1 MLLIIRGIIPFA
13 PVFKILK
20 SGLLKTP
27 LINQNFFMKY
37 FFTLVILALPA
48 TLFSQYLIQ
57 GTITDAANGY
67 PLKEAGIKLLHTN
80 LSTLSDAKGRFVLR
94 STGSA
99 SDSLEVS
106 FLGYLK
112 QSVRIPA
119 TSVNPLRIELQVA
132 PYLSNEVF
140 VRSTRSQPTDGTVYS
155 SLGKQQIASSNLGQD
170 LPYLLATLPSVV
182 VTSDAGTGIGYT
194 YIRIRGSDAS
204 RTNVTINGIPYNDA
218 ESQQTYFVDIP
229 DLASSVENIQ
239 VQRGVGTS
247 SNGAGAF
254 GGSLNIQTNSASPK
268 SYAELDNSYGSYNS
282 LKNTLK
288 FSTGPIGRWNFD
300 GRLSRISSDGYI
312 ERGSALLK
320 SLYFSAAYTGKADLL
335 RFNVFAGAEK
345 TYQAYYGVPED
356 SLPHHRR
363 YNSLTYPNQT
373 DNYTQD
379 NYQILYSKRIG
390 DAWLLNGALH
400 LTHGKGYYEE
410 YEASQLLSNYSIA
423 PVVIGATTIDTSNLI
438 RRQWLD
444 NYFYGATWSA
454 ENHTAKDLDFTFGG
468 AYNEY
473 RGLHYGEVIWAQFA
487 SNSQIRSRYYDNN
500 GIKTDFNLYGK
511 ESWKIGNL
519 SLNLDLQYR
528 RVHYQFN
535 GTDEFKM
542 KIDQKEAL
550 NFFNPKFGI
559 SYKLGDYETLYVS
572 YGVANKEPNRDDY
585 VQATAGKLPK
595 PENLQDLE
603 TGIRHTGTSFSGNV
617 NLFYMNYYNQL
628 VQTGKLNDVGNP
640 VRTNVPFSYRAGIE
654 LEGAY
659 KITDHIIWK
668 ANLTLSSNKIREYH
682 ETLYNENNTAL
693 DNIYHHSNI
702 AFSPSIIGSS
712 IFDFLLIKD
721 FHASLVTKY
730 VGKQYLDN
738 TSHANRKIEPYFLND
753 IRFNYKIISGFI
765 PNMEFLLAL
774 NNIMNV
780 LYVSNGSAY
789 PYVQAGR
796 TINSNYYYPQA
807 PFNVSVGVN
816 FRF

>member
-1 MLLIIRGIIPFA
+1 MR
-13 PVFKILK
+13 
-20 SGLLKTP
+20 
-27 LINQNFFMKY
+27 Q
-37 FFTLVILALPA
+37 
-48 TLFSQYLIQ
+48 
-57 GTITDAANGY
+57 
-67 PLKEAGIKLLHTN
+67 N
-80 LSTLSDAKGRFVLR
+80 LSTIADLKGHF
-94 STGSA
+94 
-99 SDSLEVS
+99 SLEFKSATADTLEIS

-112 QSVRIPA
+112 KRIA
-119 TSVNPLRIELQVA
+119 LLKNGSSNFQIELQPV
-132 PYLSNEVF
+132 PFLSNEVF

-155 SLGKQQIASSNLGQD
+155 SLGKEQIAGNNLGQD
-170 LPYLLATLPSVV
+170 LPYLLSTLPSVV

-229 DLASSVENIQ
+229 DMASSVENIQ

-254 GGSLNIQTNSASPK
+254 GGSLNIQTNSLARKP
-268 SYAELDNSYGSYNS
+268 YAESDNAYGSYNS

-288 FSTGPIGRWNFD
+288 FGTGPIGRWNFD

-320 SLYFSAAYTGKADLL
+320 SLFFSAAYTGKTDLL
-335 RFNVFAGAEK
+335 RFNVFAGTEK

-363 YNSLTYPNQT
+363 YNSLTYANQT

-379 NYQILYSKRIG
+379 NYQLLYSKRIG
-390 DAWLLNGALH
+390 DSWLINAALH

-410 YEASQLLSNYSIA
+410 YEANQSLANYSIA
-423 PVVIGATTIDTSNLI
+423 PVVIGALMIDTSNLI

-454 ENHTAKDLDFTFGG
+454 ENHTAKNLDFTLGG

-473 RGLHYGEVIWAQFA
+473 RGLHYGEVIWAQYA

-500 GIKTDFNLYGK
+500 GVKTDFNLYGK
-511 ESWKIGNL
+511 ESYKTGNL
-519 SLNLDLQYR
+519 SLNLDVQFR
-528 RVHYQFN
+528 RIHYQFS

-542 KIDQKEAL
+542 KIDNRAAL
-550 NFFNPKFGI
+550 NFFNPKLGASLKFGDQNI
-559 SYKLGDYETLYVS
+559 AYAS

-585 VQATAGKLPK
+585 VQSRAGKSPK

-603 TGIRHTGTSFSGNV
+603 AGVRHSGNKFSGSI

-628 VQTGKLNDVGNP
+628 IQTGKLNDVGNAI
-640 VRTNVPFSYRAGIE
+640 RTNVPFSYRTGIE

-659 KITDHIIWK
+659 KITTGIIWK
-668 ANLTLSSNKIREYH
+668 ANLSLTRNRIREYH
-682 ETLYNENNTAL
+682 EILYDENSKAI
-693 DNIYHHSNI
+693 DNVYHNSVI
-702 AFSPSIIGSS
+702 AFSPSIVGSS
-712 IFDFLLIKD
+712 IFDFLVIKNL
-721 FHASLVTKY
+721 HASLITKY
-730 VGKQYLDN
+730 VGRQYLDN

-753 IRFNYKIISGFI
+753 IRFNYKIKTAFVPDI
-765 PNMEFLLAL
+765 EFLLAL

-780 LYVSNGSAY
+780 KYVSNGSAY
-789 PYVQAGR
+789 PYVQGGQ

-807 PFNVSVGVN
+807 PFNISVGVN
-816 FRF
+816 FKF